1 MKLTT
6 NDETN
11 LLQRLPNLKLSYEN
25 IHKKVFSDLYFIIPK
40 GKKHLV
46 WFTYIKDRKVCVF
59 IEINPGSNK
68 LMKKVYV
75 VPQKFNKNIILGT
88 IFYGT
93 IINIDGKQLFS
104 IENIHFYKGKK
115 IEDKNEIEKLN
126 IINHILSHEIKQIII
141 GKNGIGLGLPVI
153 TDNFEDSISI
163 AKTLPYNI
171 YSIQNRNLNNN
182 TNYFNSTLYKN
193 TDGDNLKHIF
203 SIQAD
208 LQNDIYNLYVKN
220 NDNNLEIFDIAYI
233 PDYKTSIMMN
243 NLFRNI
249 KENNNLDALEES
261 DDEEEFE
268 NIHDDKFVNLNRC
281 VLMECTLNKKFNKY
295 VPIKVINNG
304 NVVKK
309 NILESK
315 K

>member
-1 MKLTT
+1 MKLS
-6 NDETN
+6 NSDETK
-11 LLQRLPNLKLSYEN
+11 LLQRLPSLKLSYEN

-68 LMKKVYV
+68 LIKKLYI
-75 VPQKFNKNIILGT
+75 VPQKFNKNIVLGT

-93 IINIDGKQLFS
+93 IIDLDCKKFFS
-104 IENIHFYKGKK
+104 IENIHFYKGKNV
-115 IEDKNEIEKLN
+115 EDKSEIEKLN
-126 IINHILSHEIKQIII
+126 IINHILSYEIKQLII
-141 GKNGIGLGLPVI
+141 GNNGIAIGLPI
-153 TDNFEDSISI
+153 ISDNYEDCISI

-171 YSIQNRNLNNN
+171 YSIQNRNLNSNIN
-182 TNYFNSTLYKN
+182 HYNSTLYKN
-193 TDGDNLKHIF
+193 TQDDNLKRIF
-203 SIQAD
+203 TIQAD

-220 NDNNLEIFDIAYI
+220 KDNNLEIFDIAYI

-243 NLFRNI
+243 KLFRNI

-268 NIHDDKFVNLNRC
+268 NIHDDKFVNLNKR
-281 VLMECTLNKKFNKY
+281 VLMECILNKKFNKY

-309 NILESK
+309 NVL
-315 K
+315 

>member
-1 MKLTT
+1 MKLS
-6 NDETN
+6 NSDETN
-11 LLQRLPNLKLSYEN
+11 LLKRLPDLKLSYEN
-25 IHKKVFSDLYFIIPK
+25 IHNKVFSDLYFIIPK

-68 LMKKVYV
+68 LIKKLYI
-75 VPQKFNKNIILGT
+75 VPQKFNKTIVLGT

-93 IINIDGKQLFS
+93 IIGIDEKQFFS
-104 IENIHFYKGKK
+104 IENIHFYKGRNV
-115 IEDKNEIEKLN
+115 EHKNEIEKLN

-141 GKNGIGLGLPVI
+141 GNNGIGFGLPVI
-153 TDNFEDSISI
+153 TDSFEDSISI

-171 YSIQNRNLNNN
+171 YSIQNRNLNSN
-182 TNYFNSTLYKN
+182 TNHFNSTLYKN
-193 TDGDNLKHIF
+193 TDYDNLKRVF

-208 LQNDIYNLYVKN
+208 LQNDIYNLYIRNKH
-220 NDNNLEIFDIAYI
+220 NNLEIFDIAYI

-249 KENNNLDALEES
+249 KENYNLDALEES

-268 NIHDDKFVNLNRC
+268 NIDDDKFVNLNKC
-281 VLMECTLNKKFNKY
+281 VIMECILNKKFNKY
-295 VPIKVINNG
+295 VPIKVINNR
-304 NVVKK
+304 
-309 NILESK
+309 NIESK